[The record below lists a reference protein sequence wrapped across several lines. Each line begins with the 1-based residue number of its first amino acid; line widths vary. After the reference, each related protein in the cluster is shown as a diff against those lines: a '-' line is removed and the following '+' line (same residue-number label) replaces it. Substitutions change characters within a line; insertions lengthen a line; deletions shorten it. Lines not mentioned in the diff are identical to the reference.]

1 MTGFTLWVIAGLKA
15 RKPLVYEDALV
26 RQILRGRRHRCGG
39 GGFPEDA
46 GSRSHMLERI
56 KNLCLSRELSRD
68 KLGFS
73 LRPVDEGRSWLDTL
87 SGTMPC

>member
-1 MTGFTLWVIAGLKA
+1 VAVVASLGADE
-15 RKPLVYEDALV
+15 P
-26 RQILRGRRHRCGG
+26 QIRMSAYRL
-39 GGFPEDA
+39 PEDA